1 MRTELLTYLN
11 AQLTGTVKVSQE
23 LPWSQGEQPLY
34 FKNMRRVYFD
44 EEQVDDRQLIA
55 VIAGSDI
62 NERTKTVRAY
72 LAVDAKNTPTGITS
86 VITTMLNA
94 KSQVG
99 EVNTGVES
107 DYITDINGDV
117 ILYTFEYRMTQIT
130 Y

>member
-1 MRTELLTYLN
+1 MRQQLISYLSQ
-11 AQLTGTVKVSQE
+11 ALTGTIKVSQE
-23 LPWSQGEQPLY
+23 LPWQSGEQPLY
-34 FKNMRRVYFD
+34 LKNMKRVYFD
-44 EEQVDDRQLIA
+44 EEQVEDRVIVS

-62 NERTKTVRAY
+62 SERTKTVRAY
-72 LAVDAKNTPTGITS
+72 LAVDAKNTATDLAS

-99 EVNTGVES
+99 EVNTGSES

-117 ILYTFEYRMTQIT
+117 ILYTFEYRITQIT